1 MVSAPTTVDAQAVD
15 FSDVSAVVHK
25 GAVNVF
31 YCANRKPAFPEGG
44 TLGVLRRAVLN
55 PAGAFDLSD
64 IDGDGVSSQGA
75 IKGVVALESSAVSA
89 GNDLHVLYVANR
101 DRNVAGDPDGL
112 GAVVENL
119 RHARVTTT
127 GPEVAGAP
135 YIWFADT
142 IDGMGGGGGKVPGD
156 TGLSIS
162 AMLDVA
168 GQAARLLLPRKNHR
182 PADRRVRPAARG
194 IQLRNTRNAAME
206 ARDSRRCRADPRRRE
221 RPERE
226 GGSVSGLAASCAT
239 AS

>member
-1 MVSAPTTVDAQAVD
+1 MTSMVTGSVPKVP
-15 FSDVSAVVHK
+15 S
-25 GAVNVF
+25 
-31 YCANRKPAFPEGG
+31 R
-44 TLGVLRRAVLN
+44 
-55 PAGAFDLSD
+55 
-64 IDGDGVSSQGA
+64 VSSRWRA
-75 IKGVVALESSAVSA
+75 APCPA

-101 DRNVAGDPDGL
+101 DRNVPGDPDGL

-168 GQAARLLLPRKNHR
+168 GQAHAFYSLGRITGR
-182 PADRRVRPAARG
+182 PTGGFDLRHGEFNFVTPATQRWKLETLDGAGRTLADTA
-194 IQLRNTRNAAME
+194 
-206 ARDSRRCRADPRRRE
+206 
-221 RPERE
+221 ERE
-226 GGSVSGLAASCAT
+226 GGSVSGLPACCAT